1 MTTIKLKVND
11 KILDKFIWLLNQF
24 SKEDL
29 TIIEE
34 GKSFNSNKENLKKEL
49 DYVESGNAKFH
60 TVNEANEILEKVI
73 TKHES

>member
-1 MTTIKLKVND
+1 MTTIKLKVSD

-34 GKSFNSNKENLKKEL
+34 DESFNSNKENLKKEL
-49 DYVESGNAKFH
+49 DYVESGKAKFH
-60 TVNEANEILEKVI
+60 SVNEANEILEKVI